1 MYLELHYYD
10 NFSPFRYCQIF
21 INIKFC
27 NYYIGLSSFHRRRMS
42 KRVVTHSRISW
53 RTVTILWNFYTVT
66 IRRWNRV
73 WSFYSFLIVIIRL
86 GFSARLSL
94 ESPVAL
100 WWFVCACVCVC
111 GMFVCVCVCVCV
123 VCEFECVWVH
133 ACVCASVWVYVCHV
147 CECVCVSV
155 CMYMCVRAR
164 VCVCLCVCL
173 RITLCKTVHKVAL
186 IYAACVCVWGG
197 GGGDKPSKFTDK
209 AKINFH

>member
-1 MYLELHYYD
+1 MEFLFTSL
-10 NFSPFRYCQIF
+10 
-21 INIKFC
+21 KFLASGTLGWPLLKGSKITRC
-27 NYYIGLSSFHRRRMS
+27 ALC

-53 RTVTILWNFYTVT
+53 RTVTILWNLYTVT

-111 GMFVCVCVCVCV
+111 
-123 VCEFECVWVH
+123 VCEFECVCVY

-155 CMYMCVRAR
+155 CMCVCARAR
-164 VCVCLCVCL
+164 VCVSVCVCESHCA
-173 RITLCKTVHKVAL
+173 RRYTKSHW
-186 IYAACVCVWGG
+186 YMQRVCVWRGV
-197 GGGDKPSKFTDK
+197 GGGDKPSKITDK
-209 AKINFH
+209 AKLISISMILVTFW